1 MSGPTDASRG
11 RAALRLWAGVTLAVA
26 IALVGV
32 AVPWTA
38 VAEQCDRDARLEAK
52 RLKQRGFKIRQED
65 PEGAARAF
73 KAAHELCP
81 DPWYLGHLAI
91 LYEKLGHISAAIAAL
106 DEYLEDE
113 NAAQR
118 EQAQAGRERLRA
130 LLGRIEVTTQPPGAD
145 VTVNGEPVTPR
156 RVTPTTLELDAGDYT
171 VEVELADYRPARE
184 LVSVGSGE
192 VRQLDFDLEP
202 LTFEQ
207 EPEPQPEEPQR
218 RWTFSLQ
225 AGAGVTFPLG
235 TDMIGTAFGIPI
247 DIAGGL
253 DLRTVR
259 LELLLQLFVF
269 PDVNGTIL
277 QVGGGLRLGIRLG
290 ERPLYLGVETALGL
304 AWVSVNTTGR
314 LIPQGDYSSFAIE
327 PAVFFAWQLHR
338 RFELVARPL
347 RFEVMGLAGDL
358 PGGVAA
364 RLGIDVGARLRF

>member
-1 MSGPTDASRG
+1 MSG
-11 RAALRLWAGVTLAVA
+11 RAALRLWASATLVVA

-32 AVPWTA
+32 AAPWTA
-38 VAEQCDRDARLEAK
+38 AAEQCDREARLEAK
-52 RLKQRGFKIRQED
+52 RLKKRGFKIRGND
-65 PEGAARAF
+65 PVGAARAF

-91 LYEKLGHISAAIAAL
+91 IYEKLGRISEAIAVL
-106 DEYLEDE
+106 DEYIEDE
-113 NAAQR
+113 SASQR
-118 EQAQAGRERLRA
+118 EQARAGRERLRA
-130 LLGRIEVTTQPPGAD
+130 LLGRIEVTTRPPGAN
-145 VTVNGEPVTPR
+145 VLVNGEPITPH

-171 VEVELADYRPARE
+171 VEVELEDHRPARE

-192 VRQLDFDLEP
+192 VEQLEFTLEP
-202 LTFEQ
+202 LAFEQ
-207 EPEPQPEEPQR
+207 PEPEPEPEEPAR
-218 RWTFSLQ
+218 RWTFSAQ
-225 AGAGVTFPLG
+225 VGVGVTFPLG
-235 TDMIGTAFGIPI
+235 TDRIGTAFGIPI

-253 DLRTVR
+253 DLRTLR
-259 LELLLQLFVF
+259 IELLLQLFIF

-290 ERPLYLGVETALGL
+290 ERPLYLGLETALGL
-304 AWVSVNTTGR
+304 AWVNVSAPGR
-314 LIPQGDYSSFAIE
+314 MIPQGAYSSFAIE

-338 RFELVARPL
+338 RVELVARPL